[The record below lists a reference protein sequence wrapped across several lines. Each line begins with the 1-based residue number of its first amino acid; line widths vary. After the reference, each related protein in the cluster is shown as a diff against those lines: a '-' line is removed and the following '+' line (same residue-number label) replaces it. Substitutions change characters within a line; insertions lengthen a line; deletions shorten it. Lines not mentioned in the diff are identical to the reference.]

1 MNNPK
6 YKFIMKLLSIL
17 ILIVFLYII
26 NRECVFINENDKVF
40 TDFIYILKK
49 IFIPYHFNKNTD
61 LYITEIL
68 IQNLQNKNITY

>member
-1 MNNPK
+1 MNNTK